1 MLRERQ
7 APAQRVAAY
16 RGGMREGELD
26 DLWDDEP
33 DDDTPPPWFPGQHLP
48 PDARRIGLS
57 HHVAEGALLDFAGHL
72 DATKP
77 VHRITAWAL
86 LLVFGTPVL
95 LAVLRL
101 FYVF

>member
-7 APAQRVAAY
+7 APAQRLAAY
-16 RGGMREGELD
+16 RGCMREGELD
-26 DLWDDEP
+26 PDH

-48 PDARRIGLS
+48 SDARRIGLTQ
-57 HHVAEGALLDFAGHL
+57 HVPEGALLDFAGKL
-72 DATKP
+72 DSTKAA
-77 VHRITAWAL
+77 HRITAWAL
-86 LLVFGTPVL
+86 LVVFGTPVV